1 MKPWSQRYAVLVLFL
16 LLSAS
21 AVAQNR
27 AVRRLDLQDGDTL
40 VFCGDSITHQC
51 LYTQYVETYFY
62 TRYPQRRITFHNASV
77 GGDKVGDALSRFDI
91 DIAPSKP
98 KYVSILLG
106 MNDGTYQNFKPEV
119 FKTYETGMVELIEN
133 IQKLGA
139 TPIPMHPTMHDLRAR
154 EIVSRDGEV
163 QERYKYYNSVLA
175 FYGTWLQEHSRQ
187 QGLSFVNM
195 FSRLNRITYQQRR
208 QNPDFTLIKDAVHPD
223 APGQAV
229 MAASLLDDVHANR
242 LVSSLTVVRR
252 GQSWQ
257 VRARN
262 GEVSEVG
269 EDDLPSFTFRANS
282 LPWVVPQEA
291 LQGYRLFGAGGR
303 LSAERL
309 RVVGLPPGRY
319 ELKIDDQVVGSWYQG
334 TLAGNIAL
342 HANRQ
347 TPQYQQALR
356 VAMLN
361 KERNEKV
368 VHALRDHYRTL
379 RDHYRQGLDK
389 KDAQKF
395 AQFLTTFKA
404 KAAEFDAQSK
414 EYEDKIYVANQ
425 PQPHRYQI
433 VRAMKKAAK

>member
-1 MKPWSQRYAVLVLFL
+1 MKPWFQRSGAIVLFL
-16 LLSAS
+16 FLPA
-21 AVAQNR
+21 AVSAQN
-27 AVRRLDLQDGDTL
+27 AAGRRLDLQDGDTL

-91 DIAPSKP
+91 DIAPYKP

-106 MNDGTYQNFKPEV
+106 MNDGTYQNFKPEI
-119 FKTYETGMVELIEN
+119 FKTYETGMVELIDK

-154 EIVSRDGEV
+154 EMRSQEGVT

-208 QNPDFTLIKDAVHPD
+208 QNPDFTVIKDAVHPD

-242 LVSSLTVVRR
+242 LVSALTIVRR
-252 GQSWQ
+252 GDSWQ

-269 EDDLPSFTFRANS
+269 EDALPAFTFRANS
-282 LPWVVPQEA
+282 LPWVVPEEA
-291 LQGYRLFGAGGR
+291 VQGYKLFAAGGR
-303 LSAERL
+303 LSGERL

-319 ELKIDDQVVGSWYQG
+319 ELKIDDQVVGRWYQG

-342 HANRQ
+342 HANAK

-368 VHALRDHYRTL
+368 IHKLRDHYATL
-379 RDHYRQGLDK
+379 RNHYRQGLDK
-389 KDAQKF
+389 KDPQKF
-395 AQFLTTFKA
+395 AQFLMTFKA
-404 KAAEFDAQSK
+404 KAAAFDVQAK
-414 EYEDKIYVANQ
+414 EYEDKIYEANQ

-433 VRAMKKAAK
+433 VRATKKPSN

>member
-1 MKPWSQRYAVLVLFL
+1 MKPWFQRCTVFTLFL
-16 LLSAS
+16 LLAT
-21 AVAQNR
+21 AVSAQNT
-27 AVRRLDLQDGDTL
+27 AGRRLDLQDGDTL

-91 DIAPSKP
+91 DIAPAKP

-106 MNDGTYQNFKPEV
+106 MNDGTYQAFQPEV
-119 FKTYETGMVELIEN
+119 FKTYETGMVELIEK

-139 TPIPMHPTMHDLRAR
+139 RPIPMHPTMHDLRAR
-154 EIVSRDGEV
+154 EIRSQDGAV

-195 FSRLNRITYQQRR
+195 FARLNRITYQQRR

-229 MAASLLDDVHANR
+229 MAASMLDDVHANR
-242 LVSSLTVVRR
+242 LVSALTVVRR

-291 LQGYRLFGAGGR
+291 LEGYKLFGAGGR
-303 LSAERL
+303 LSGERL

-319 ELKIDDQVVGSWYQG
+319 ALKIDDQVVGSWYQG
-334 TLAGNIAL
+334 TLAGNISL
-342 HANRQ
+342 HANRK
-347 TPQYQQALR
+347 TPQYQQALA

-389 KDAQKF
+389 KDPQKF
-395 AQFLTTFKA
+395 AQFVTAFKA
-404 KAAEFDAQSK
+404 KAADFKAQSK
-414 EYEDKIYVANQ
+414 AYEDKIYQINQ

-433 VRAMKKAAK
+433 VRATKKAVD